1 MFSWILVHQYI
12 LDHRLLFFYFALLAH
27 LTSLLIATSHTSWLK
42 TRRVLSMSLAILR
55 DSISCLRKWIFGEN
69 VRVWKS
75 DVKEKRLPE
84 IDKSIVHLYDD
95 NNRRIWNWAES
106 FLVPQYLLF
115 CSDINLFCPDIN
127 LIILCFNLRPDCS
140 WPHRYSSG
148 CLQYWSEETNL
159 YLSRPRAENTSHQI
173 KKISS

>member
-1 MFSWILVHQYI
+1 M
-12 LDHRLLFFYFALLAH
+12 
-27 LTSLLIATSHTSWLK
+27 ATSHTSWLK

-95 NNRRIWNWAES
+95 NNRRI
-106 FLVPQYLLF
+106 
-115 CSDINLFCPDIN
+115 
-127 LIILCFNLRPDCS
+127 
-140 WPHRYSSG
+140 
-148 CLQYWSEETNL
+148 
-159 YLSRPRAENTSHQI
+159 
-173 KKISS
+173 